1 MEKIFSFIILI
12 ISILSLNIY
21 SQRIKDIAYLNSEH
35 TEQVIGYGIVVGL
48 AGTGDSYRT
57 QFTMQSIT
65 SMLKRFGI
73 TVPQADVRTRNVA
86 AVMVTANLQHNF
98 KPGYKFD
105 VIVSSL
111 GDATSLLG
119 GTLLMTPLS
128 AIDGNVYAF
137 AQGPIS
143 IGGFDF
149 NTFTGNRIARNHAL
163 TGRVPLGGV
172 LKTEIPRN
180 TFNNNQIS
188 IFLKM
193 PDITTANNIMNT
205 INAQFG
211 ENTSLAVDASE
222 IKVNIPTNRV
232 NNVIGFLSELESLP
246 VETDYVAKVI
256 LNERTGTIVSGN
268 NVQIKPVSITHG
280 SLNITIRNF
289 PIISQPGA
297 FSTGTTA
304 IVDNAIPFITQD
316 TTNTIAIQGATNV
329 QEVAAALNLLK
340 VSPKDIIAIFQ
351 ALKEAGALV
360 AELVIM

>member
-1 MEKIFSFIILI
+1 MKKLLLTLAFII
-12 ISILSLNIY
+12 ILFDAGFA
-21 SQRIKDIAYLNSEH
+21 QRIKDIAYLNSDH

-73 TVPQADVRTRNVA
+73 TVPQTDVRTRNVA

-98 KPGYKFD
+98 KPGFKFD

-111 GDATSLLG
+111 GDASSLLG

-128 AIDGNVYAF
+128 AMDGEVYAF

-143 IGGFDF
+143 IGGYDF
-149 NTFTGNRIARNHAL
+149 NTYTGNRIAKNHAL

-172 LKTEIPRN
+172 LKNEIPQN
-180 TFNNNQIS
+180 TVTNNQLS
-188 IFLKM
+188 LFLKM
-193 PDITTANNIMNT
+193 PDITTSNNIMRT
-205 INAQFG
+205 INTRFG
-211 ENTSLAVDASE
+211 ENTATAVDASE
-222 IKVNIPTNRV
+222 IKVRV
-232 NNVIGFLSELESLP
+232 PADRNNDVIGFLSELESLP

-280 SLNITIRNF
+280 SLNITIRNY
-289 PIISQPGA
+289 PIVSQPTA
-297 FSTGTTA
+297 FSSGTTA
-304 IVDNAIPFITQD
+304 IVNNAIPFVIQD
-316 TTNTIAIQGATNV
+316 STNSVAIQGATNV
-329 QEVAAALNLLK
+329 QEVAAALNSLK

>member
-1 MEKIFSFIILI
+1 MKKLILNLI
-12 ISILSLNIY
+12 LILSLCSFSY
-21 SQRIKDIAYLNSEH
+21 AQRIKDIAYLNSDH

-73 TVPQADVRTRNVA
+73 TVPQTDVRTRNVA

-98 KPGYKFD
+98 KPGFKFD

-111 GDATSLLG
+111 GDASSLLG

-128 AIDGNVYAF
+128 AMDGEVYAF

-143 IGGFDF
+143 IGGYDF
-149 NTFTGNRIARNHAL
+149 NTYTGNRIAKNHAL

-172 LKTEIPRN
+172 LKNEIPQN
-180 TFNNNQIS
+180 TVTNNQLS
-188 IFLKM
+188 LFLKM
-193 PDITTANNIMNT
+193 PDITTSNNIMRT
-205 INAQFG
+205 INTRFG
-211 ENTSLAVDASE
+211 DNTATAVDASE
-222 IKVNIPTNRV
+222 IKVRV
-232 NNVIGFLSELESLP
+232 PADRNNDVIGFLSELELLP

-280 SLNITIRNF
+280 SLNITIRNY
-289 PIISQPGA
+289 PIVSQPGA
-297 FSTGTTA
+297 FSSGTTA
-304 IVDNAIPFITQD
+304 IVNNAIPFVSQD
-316 TTNTIAIQGATNV
+316 STNSVAIQGATNV
-329 QEVAAALNLLK
+329 QEVAAALNSLK

>member
-1 MEKIFSFIILI
+1 MKKTILI
-12 ISILSLNIY
+12 LILILSLCSIVY
-21 SQRIKDIAYLNSEH
+21 AQRIKDIAYLNSDH

-73 TVPQADVRTRNVA
+73 TVPQTDVRTRNVA

-98 KPGYKFD
+98 KPGFKFD

-111 GDATSLLG
+111 GDASSLLG

-128 AIDGNVYAF
+128 AMDGEVYAF

-143 IGGFDF
+143 IGGYDF
-149 NTFTGNRIARNHAL
+149 NTYTGNRIAKNHAL

-172 LKTEIPRN
+172 LKNEIPQN
-180 TFNNNQIS
+180 TVTNNQLS
-188 IFLKM
+188 LFLKM
-193 PDITTANNIMNT
+193 PDITTSNNIMRT
-205 INAQFG
+205 INTRFG
-211 ENTSLAVDASE
+211 DNTATAVDASE
-222 IKVNIPTNRV
+222 IKVRV
-232 NNVIGFLSELESLP
+232 PADRNNDVIGFLSELELLP

-280 SLNITIRNF
+280 SLNITIRNY
-289 PIISQPGA
+289 PIVSQPGA
-297 FSTGTTA
+297 FSSGTTA
-304 IVDNAIPFITQD
+304 IVNNAIPFVSQD
-316 TTNTIAIQGATNV
+316 STNSIAIQGATNV
-329 QEVAAALNLLK
+329 QEVAAALNSLK

>member
-1 MEKIFSFIILI
+1 MKKILLTLFIIFSLCN
-12 ISILSLNIY
+12 LSFA
-21 SQRIKDIAYLNSEH
+21 QRIKDIAYLNSDH

-73 TVPQADVRTRNVA
+73 TVPQTDVRTRNVA

-98 KPGYKFD
+98 KPGFKFD

-111 GDATSLLG
+111 GDASSLLG

-128 AIDGNVYAF
+128 AMDGDVYAF

-143 IGGFDF
+143 IGGYDF
-149 NTFTGNRIARNHAL
+149 NTYTGNRIAKNHAL

-172 LKTEIPRN
+172 LKNEIPQN
-180 TFNNNQIS
+180 TVTNNQLS
-188 IFLKM
+188 LFLKM
-193 PDITTANNIMNT
+193 PDITTSNNIMKT
-205 INAQFG
+205 INARFG
-211 ENTSLAVDASE
+211 DNTASAVDASE
-222 IKVNIPTNRV
+222 IKVRV
-232 NNVIGFLSELESLP
+232 PGDRSNDVIGFLSELESLP

-280 SLNITIRNF
+280 SLNITIRNY
-289 PIISQPGA
+289 PIVSQPGA
-297 FSTGTTA
+297 FSSGTTA
-304 IVDNAIPFITQD
+304 IVNNAIPFVSQD
-316 TTNTIAIQGATNV
+316 STNSVAIQGATNV
-329 QEVAAALNLLK
+329 QEVAAALNSLK

>member
-1 MEKIFSFIILI
+1 MKKIILI
-12 ISILSLNIY
+12 LILILSLCSISY
-21 SQRIKDIAYLNSEH
+21 AQRIKDIAYLNSDH

-73 TVPQADVRTRNVA
+73 TVPQTDVRTRNVA

-98 KPGYKFD
+98 KPGFKFD

-111 GDATSLLG
+111 GDASSLLG

-128 AIDGNVYAF
+128 AMDGEVYAF

-143 IGGFDF
+143 IGGYDF
-149 NTFTGNRIARNHAL
+149 NTYTGNRIAKNHAL

-172 LKTEIPRN
+172 LKNEIPQN
-180 TFNNNQIS
+180 TVTNNQLS
-188 IFLKM
+188 LFLKM
-193 PDITTANNIMNT
+193 PDITTSNNIMRT
-205 INAQFG
+205 INTRFG
-211 ENTSLAVDASE
+211 DNTATAVDASE
-222 IKVNIPTNRV
+222 IKVRV
-232 NNVIGFLSELESLP
+232 PADRNNDVIGFLSELELLP

-280 SLNITIRNF
+280 SLNITIRNY
-289 PIISQPGA
+289 PIVSQPGA
-297 FSTGTTA
+297 FSSGTTA
-304 IVDNAIPFITQD
+304 IVNNAIPFVSQD
-316 TTNTIAIQGATNV
+316 STNSVAIQGATNV
-329 QEVAAALNLLK
+329 QEVAAALNSLK

>member
-1 MEKIFSFIILI
+1 MKKLILNLI
-12 ISILSLNIY
+12 LILSLCSFSY
-21 SQRIKDIAYLNSEH
+21 AQRIKDIAYLNSDH

-48 AGTGDSYRT
+48 AGTGDTYRT

-73 TVPQADVRTRNVA
+73 TVPQTDVRTRNVA

-98 KPGYKFD
+98 KPGFKFD

-111 GDATSLLG
+111 GDASSLLG

-128 AIDGNVYAF
+128 AMDGEVYAF

-143 IGGFDF
+143 IGGYDF
-149 NTFTGNRIARNHAL
+149 NTYTGNRIAKNHAL

-172 LKTEIPRN
+172 LKNEIPQN
-180 TFNNNQIS
+180 TVTNNQLS
-188 IFLKM
+188 LFLKM
-193 PDITTANNIMNT
+193 PDITTSNNIMRT
-205 INAQFG
+205 INTRFG
-211 ENTSLAVDASE
+211 DNTATAVDASE
-222 IKVNIPTNRV
+222 IKVRV
-232 NNVIGFLSELESLP
+232 PADRNNDVIGFLSELELLP

-280 SLNITIRNF
+280 SLNITIRNY
-289 PIISQPGA
+289 PIVSQPGA
-297 FSTGTTA
+297 FSSGITA
-304 IVDNAIPFITQD
+304 IVNNAIPFVSQD
-316 TTNTIAIQGATNV
+316 STNSVAIQGATNV
-329 QEVAAALNLLK
+329 QEVAAALNSLK

>member
-1 MEKIFSFIILI
+1 MKKI
-12 ISILSLNIY
+12 ISILILILSLCSISY
-21 SQRIKDIAYLNSEH
+21 AQRIKDIAYLNSDH

-73 TVPQADVRTRNVA
+73 TVPQTDVRTRNVA

-98 KPGYKFD
+98 KPGFKFD

-111 GDATSLLG
+111 GDASSLLG

-128 AIDGNVYAF
+128 AMDGEVYAF

-143 IGGFDF
+143 IGGYDF
-149 NTFTGNRIARNHAL
+149 NTYTGNRIAKNHAL

-172 LKTEIPRN
+172 LKNEIPQN
-180 TFNNNQIS
+180 TVTNNQLS
-188 IFLKM
+188 LFLKM
-193 PDITTANNIMNT
+193 PDITTSNNIMRT
-205 INAQFG
+205 INTRFG
-211 ENTSLAVDASE
+211 DNTATAVDASE
-222 IKVNIPTNRV
+222 IKVRV
-232 NNVIGFLSELESLP
+232 PADRNNDVIGFLSELELLP

-280 SLNITIRNF
+280 SLNITIRNY
-289 PIISQPGA
+289 PLVSQPGA
-297 FSTGTTA
+297 FSSGTTA
-304 IVDNAIPFITQD
+304 IVNNAIPFVSQD
-316 TTNTIAIQGATNV
+316 STNSVAIQGATNV
-329 QEVAAALNLLK
+329 QEVAAALNSLK

>member
-1 MEKIFSFIILI
+1 MRRLFILI
-12 ISILSLNIY
+12 VLIHSICSFSY
-21 SQRIKDIAYLNSEH
+21 AQRIKDIAYLNSEH

-73 TVPQADVRTRNVA
+73 TVPQSDVRTRNVA

-98 KPGYKFD
+98 KPGFKFD

-111 GDATSLLG
+111 GDASSLLG

-128 AIDGNVYAF
+128 ALDGEVYAF

-143 IGGFDF
+143 IGGYDF
-149 NTFTGNRIARNHAL
+149 NTYTGNRIAKNHAL

-172 LKTEIPRN
+172 LKNELPQN
-180 TFNNNQIS
+180 TITNNQLS
-188 IFLKM
+188 LFLKM
-193 PDITTANNIMNT
+193 PDITTSNNIART
-205 INAQFG
+205 INTRFG
-211 ENTSLAVDASE
+211 ENTAIAIDASE
-222 IKVNIPTNRV
+222 IRVNVQGDRN
-232 NNVIGFLSELESLP
+232 NNVIGFLSELELLP

-297 FSTGTTA
+297 FSSGTTA
-304 IVDNAIPFITQD
+304 IVNNAIPFVTQD
-316 TTNTIAIQGATNV
+316 STNTVAIQGASNV
-329 QEVAAALNLLK
+329 QEVAAALNSLK

-360 AELVIM
+360 AELVIL

>member
-1 MEKIFSFIILI
+1 MKKTLLILVFILGLFSLT
-12 ISILSLNIY
+12 Y
-21 SQRIKDIAYLNSEH
+21 AQRIKDIAYLNSDH

-73 TVPQADVRTRNVA
+73 TVPQTDVRTRNVA

-98 KPGYKFD
+98 KPGFKFD

-111 GDATSLLG
+111 GDASSLLG

-128 AIDGNVYAF
+128 AMDGEVYAF

-143 IGGFDF
+143 IGGYDF
-149 NTFTGNRIARNHAL
+149 NTFTGNRIAKNHAL

-172 LKTEIPRN
+172 LKNEIPQN
-180 TFNNNQIS
+180 TVTNNQFS
-188 IFLKM
+188 LFLKM
-193 PDITTANNIMNT
+193 PDITTSNNIMRT
-205 INAQFG
+205 INTRFG
-211 ENTSLAVDASE
+211 ENTAIAVDASE
-222 IKVNIPTNRV
+222 IKVRIPSDRSND
-232 NNVIGFLSELESLP
+232 VIGFLSDLESLP

-280 SLNITIRNF
+280 SLNITIRNY
-289 PIISQPGA
+289 PIVSQPGA
-297 FSTGTTA
+297 FSSGTTA
-304 IVDNAIPFITQD
+304 IVNNAIPYVNQD
-316 TTNTIAIQGATNV
+316 STNSVAIQGATNV
-329 QEVAAALNLLK
+329 QEVAAALNSLK

>member
-1 MEKIFSFIILI
+1 MKKLFLTLVLVLILC
-12 ISILSLNIY
+12 NIMLA
-21 SQRIKDIAYLNSEH
+21 QRIKDIAYLNSDH

-73 TVPQADVRTRNVA
+73 TVPQTDVRTRNVA

-98 KPGYKFD
+98 KPGFKFD

-111 GDATSLLG
+111 GDASSLLG

-128 AIDGNVYAF
+128 AMDGEVYAF

-143 IGGFDF
+143 IGGYDF
-149 NTFTGNRIARNHAL
+149 NTYTGNRIAKNHAL

-172 LKTEIPRN
+172 LKNEIPQN
-180 TFNNNQIS
+180 TFTNNQLS
-188 IFLKM
+188 LFLKM
-193 PDITTANNIMNT
+193 PDITTSNNIMRT
-205 INAQFG
+205 INTRFG
-211 ENTSLAVDASE
+211 ENTATAVDASE
-222 IKVNIPTNRV
+222 IKVRIPADRSND
-232 NNVIGFLSELESLP
+232 VIGFLSELESLP
-246 VETDYVAKVI
+246 VQTDYVAKVI

-280 SLNITIRNF
+280 SLNITIRNY

-297 FSTGTTA
+297 FSSGTTA
-304 IVDNAIPFITQD
+304 IVNNAIPFVNQD
-316 TTNTIAIQGATNV
+316 STNTVAIQGASNV
-329 QEVAAALNLLK
+329 QEVAAALNSLK

>member
-1 MEKIFSFIILI
+1 MRKAIFILVI
-12 ISILSLNIY
+12 ISLLSELNFT
-21 SQRIKDIAYLNSEH
+21 QRIKDIAYLNSDH

-48 AGTGDSYRT
+48 AGTGDTYRT

-73 TVPQADVRTRNVA
+73 TVPQTDVRTRNVA

-98 KPGYKFD
+98 KPGFKFD

-111 GDATSLLG
+111 GDASSLLG

-128 AIDGNVYAF
+128 ALDGEVYAF
-137 AQGPIS
+137 AQGPVS
-143 IGGFDF
+143 IGGYDF
-149 NTFTGNRIARNHAL
+149 NTYTGNRIAKNHAL

-172 LKTEIPRN
+172 LKTEIPQN
-180 TFNNNQIS
+180 TVRNNQFS
-188 IFLKM
+188 LFLKM
-193 PDITTANNIMNT
+193 PDITTSNNVSRT
-205 INAQFG
+205 INARFG
-211 ENTSLAVDASE
+211 DNTASAVDASE
-222 IKVNIPTNRV
+222 IKVRVPADRTND
-232 NNVIGFLSELESLP
+232 VIAFLSELESLP

-280 SLNITIRNF
+280 SLNITIRNY
-289 PIISQPGA
+289 PIVSQPGA
-297 FSTGTTA
+297 FSSGTTA
-304 IVDNAIPFITQD
+304 IVNNAIPFVTQD
-316 TTNTIAIQGATNV
+316 STNTVAIQGATNV
-329 QEVAAALNLLK
+329 QEVAAALNSLK

-360 AELVIM
+360 AELVIL

>member
-1 MEKIFSFIILI
+1 MKKTILI
-12 ISILSLNIY
+12 LILILSLCSISY
-21 SQRIKDIAYLNSEH
+21 AQRIKDIAYLNSDH

-73 TVPQADVRTRNVA
+73 TVPQTDVRTRNVA

-98 KPGYKFD
+98 KPGFKFD

-111 GDATSLLG
+111 GDASSLLG

-128 AIDGNVYAF
+128 AMDGEVYAF

-143 IGGFDF
+143 IGGYDF
-149 NTFTGNRIARNHAL
+149 NTYTGNRIAKNHAL

-172 LKTEIPRN
+172 LKNEIPQN
-180 TFNNNQIS
+180 TVTNNQLS
-188 IFLKM
+188 LFLKM
-193 PDITTANNIMNT
+193 PDITTSNNIMRT
-205 INAQFG
+205 INTRFG
-211 ENTSLAVDASE
+211 DNTATAVDASE
-222 IKVNIPTNRV
+222 IKVRV
-232 NNVIGFLSELESLP
+232 PADRNNDVIGFLSELELLP

-280 SLNITIRNF
+280 SLNITIRNY
-289 PIISQPGA
+289 PIVSQPGA
-297 FSTGTTA
+297 FSSGTTA
-304 IVDNAIPFITQD
+304 IVNNAIPFVSQD
-316 TTNTIAIQGATNV
+316 STNSIAIQGATNV
-329 QEVAAALNLLK
+329 QEVAAALNSLK